1 MAAFRKRNNKWQA
14 QIRIKGQALRKKSFI
29 TKRDAESGAR
39 KVEAE
44 LEASAVRIDPRA
56 LERSTVRDLLERYQ
70 KEVTVAKRGGEG
82 DTIVVTK
89 LDRSVAHLLKVLE
102 MIEAKGASFR
112 ILAMGID
119 TGTATGKLML
129 TLLGG
134 VAEF

>member
-14 QIRIKGQALRKKSFI
+14 QIRIKGHAPRTKSFI
-29 TKRDAESGAR
+29 TKRDAESWAR

-44 LEASAVRIDPRA
+44 LEASSVRIDPRA